1 MLDIRM
7 IRENPEILDQ
17 AMARRGKPPV
27 SQEILKL
34 DTERRALQT
43 EQQEMQAKRNEAS
56 KQIGILKK
64 SGGNADEAIAE
75 VAELKKRM
83 PEVEEQEKAK
93 AAELELLLL
102 GLPNIPADDV
112 PEGLDEDQNIE
123 ISKVGEPIIHDFE
136 AKEHDAIGEALG
148 MMSFEDAAKL
158 SGARFVVLRG
168 GLARME
174 RALGQ
179 FMLDVHTAEHG
190 YEEVSPPV
198 LVRDN
203 AVRGT
208 GQLPKF
214 SDDLFRT
221 ENGYWLI
228 PTAEVPLTN
237 LVADEILEEKELP
250 KRMTA
255 LTTCFRSEA
264 GAAGKDTRGMIRQ
277 HQFYKVEMVSIT
289 TPEQSEAEQKRM
301 LGCAENI
308 LKKLGLPYRVVTL
321 CAGDMGATA
330 RRTFDIEVWMAGQGK
345 YREISSCSTCGD
357 YQARR
362 MNARYRPDNSG
373 GKGTAFLHTLNGSGV
388 AVGRAMVAILENYQ
402 QADGSVV
409 IPEALRPYMGG
420 FEVLRAE

>member
-27 SQEILKL
+27 SQEILEL

-289 TPEQSEAEQKRM
+289 APEQSEAEQKRM

-308 LKKLGLPYRVVTL
+308 LQKLGLPYRVVTL

-420 FEVLRAE
+420 LEVLRAE